1 MPIELPETLNVLLLS
16 PLTDAEIKRVRA
28 VAPSRLNIVPAW
40 GESRPLRHGG
50 ANHEADGS
58 PSRGSRS
65 LEALDE
71 MVRTAHVMYMA
82 TPLHKTLPSLARDL
96 IWGHFNFAGVSNL
109 KGTQW
114 WESPL
119 LLTSSRGFNHPLPLA
134 ESVMAAIF
142 TFSRGFDIAVRQTDA
157 HDYST
162 AAYRGLRLVSG
173 KTLGIVGLGGIGSH
187 LARIARGCGMRVVAN
202 RRSAGERREGVEGV
216 DVLYPASGLHAL
228 LAESD
233 FVAVSAMWTPET
245 EGMFD
250 RAAFRAMKPGAYL
263 INVARGELIVED
275 ALIEVLE
282 SGKLAGAHLD
292 VWHDSFNCPPSDRLQ
307 AAPNVIFTPHTSNIA
322 DSNQAFS
329 LDLFCDNLARL
340 LEGKPLVNVIDW
352 QRGY

>member
-1 MPIELPETLNVLLLS
+1 MPIELPETLNVLLLV
-16 PLTDAEIKRVRA
+16 PLTDADIERVRA
-28 VAPSRLNIVPAW
+28 VAPSRLNVVPAW
-40 GESRPLRHGG
+40 DESRPLSRGA
-50 ANHEADGS
+50 ANHDAAARPSGDGLS
-58 PSRGSRS
+58 P
-65 LEALDE
+65 EEFEE
-71 MVRTAHVMYMA
+71 MVRTAHVMYMG
-82 TPLHKTLPSLARDL
+82 TPLRKALPSRARDL

-109 KGTQW
+109 KGSAW

-134 ESVMAAIF
+134 ESVLAAIF

-157 HDYST
+157 QDYST

-187 LARIARGCGMRVVAN
+187 LARLARGCGMRVVAN
-202 RRSAGERREGVEGV
+202 RRSAGERRENVEGV

-233 FVAVSAMWTPET
+233 FVAVCAMWTPET
-245 EGMFD
+245 EGMLD

-263 INVARGELIVED
+263 INVARGELVVED
-275 ALIEVLE
+275 ALIEALE
-282 SGKLAGAHLD
+282 SGRLAGAHLD
-292 VWHDSFNCPPSDRLQ
+292 VWHDSFNRPPTDRLL

-340 LEGKPLVNVIDW
+340 LKGEPLVNVIDW
-352 QRGY
+352 KRGY